1 MLNIIKGLSKIL
13 NRKQKLYLIFI
24 YLSAFLMSALD
35 TIGVGSLVG
44 FVAVISYPETMVQKM
59 PFDSIKFLL
68 LELDNQTIIIYA
80 SLLIV
85 LIFVVKNL
93 IFFSIYY
100 IESQIQKNINVDLSK
115 RVFSSFLSKPYIFH
129 TLNSPISS
137 INTILPVTNRSMQ
150 YIFSTLMFSRE
161 ALTILFLMGA
171 LFFIEDTRVFSV
183 IFIFFGSLSFIFNF
197 FSKKKIKNFGS
208 KTNIYE
214 EETLG
219 YLNRA
224 FSYIKLIKLFNTNEF
239 WIRKFFIQKN
249 RLHSYQVLSQ
259 LLSKIPKI
267 ILEITAVGTVVA
279 IFLSLIIVG
288 EKQVEDMLPT
298 LSFIVLI
305 IVRCIPAF
313 NNLNQS
319 LNAMHFSKPSI
330 NRILQFLIDDK
341 NNPNVNKILNNKKTI
356 QVEKIEIK
364 NLFFSYNKES
374 KILEDVSFK
383 IFKGQTIGING
394 KTGSGKSTLVDLI
407 LGLLKPDN
415 GEVLI
420 NNEKINENSFENISI
435 GYVPQDTYISDDTI
449 KENIAFSLDNK
460 DIDENK
466 IKKVIKSANLE
477 SFIANLPDREHTY
490 IGEDGVRISGGQKQR
505 IGLAR
510 ALYDDPEILIL
521 DEATSALDYETEETI
536 INQITKLKENKII
549 IMIAHRLN
557 TLKNCDQ
564 IITIK
569 DRKIYS
575 SVPQNKDI

>member
-13 NRKQKLYLIFI
+13 NRKQKLYLTFI

-44 FVAVISYPETMVQKM
+44 FVAVISYPETMVQKI

-68 LELDNQTIIIYA
+68 LELDNQTIMIYA

-267 ILEITAVGTVVA
+267 ILEITAVATIVT

-319 LNAMHFSKPSI
+319 LNTMHFSKPSI

-341 NNPNVNKILNNKKTI
+341 NNPNVNKILNNKKTV

-466 IKKVIKSANLE
+466 VKKVIKSANLE
-477 SFIANLPDREHTY
+477 SFIANLPDRELTY

-569 DRKIYS
+569 DKKIYL

>member
-13 NRKQKLYLIFI
+13 NRKQKLYLTFI

-44 FVAVISYPETMVQKM
+44 FVAVISYPETMVQKI

-68 LELDNQTIIIYA
+68 LELDNQTIMIYA

-267 ILEITAVGTVVA
+267 ILEITAVATIVT

-319 LNAMHFSKPSI
+319 LNTMHFSKPSI

-341 NNPNVNKILNNKKTI
+341 NNPNVNKILNNKKTV

-460 DIDENK
+460 DIDEIK
-466 IKKVIKSANLE
+466 VKKVIKSANLE
-477 SFIANLPDREHTY
+477 SFIANLPDRELTY

-569 DRKIYS
+569 DKKIYL

>member
-1 MLNIIKGLSKIL
+1 
-13 NRKQKLYLIFI
+13 
-24 YLSAFLMSALD
+24 MSALD

-44 FVAVISYPETMVQKM
+44 FVAVISYPETMVQKI

-68 LELDNQTIIIYA
+68 LELDNQTIMIYA

-267 ILEITAVGTVVA
+267 ILEITAVATIVT

-319 LNAMHFSKPSI
+319 LNTMHFSKPSI

-341 NNPNVNKILNNKKTI
+341 NNPNVNKILNNKKTV

-466 IKKVIKSANLE
+466 VKKVIKSANLE
-477 SFIANLPDREHTY
+477 SFIANLPDRELTY

-569 DRKIYS
+569 DKKIYL